1 MPKHP
6 KLRHKIVSELVFH
19 LSSNKGA
26 SMFITYLPFI
36 IILIVLLFNTVKI
49 LNEYERA
56 VVFRLGRFI
65 GIRGPG
71 LIILI
76 PGIEKMRRVDLRTVT
91 MDVPSQDII
100 TRDNVTLKVNGVV
113 YFRVNNPET
122 AVINV
127 EDYLLATSQ
136 IAQTTLRSV
145 IGQFELDEILSQRD
159 KINQKLQLI
168 LDEQT
173 EPWGVKVSTVEVK
186 AIDLPIEMQRA
197 MAKQA
202 EAERNKRAKIIS
214 ADGELQASYKLA
226 EAAKTLSTEN
236 NAMILRYLDTMKEI
250 STGEGKT
257 TTFFPLPIDF
267 ITNLLKK

>member
-1 MPKHP
+1 MLNVALP
-6 KLRHKIVSELVFH
+6 LIIFLVS
-19 LSSNKGA
+19 G
-26 SMFITYLPFI
+26 
-36 IILIVLLFNTVKI
+36 LLFNVIKI

-56 VVFRLGRFI
+56 VVFRLGRFT
-65 GIRGPG
+65 GVRGPG

-91 MDVPSQDII
+91 MDIPDQDII

-113 YFRVNNPET
+113 YFKVHLPDK
-122 AVINV
+122 AIIAI
-127 EDYLLATSQ
+127 EDYLSATGQ

-145 IGQFELDEILSQRD
+145 IGQFELDEILSQREE
-159 KINQKLQLI
+159 INVKLQTI

-173 EPWGVKVSTVEVK
+173 EPWGVKVTAVEVK

-202 EAERNKRAKIIS
+202 EAERDKRAKVIS
-214 ADGELQASYKLA
+214 AIGELEASKKLS
-226 EAAKTLSTEN
+226 EAAAVLDTQK
-236 NAMILRYLDTMKEI
+236 NAIILRYLDTMKEI
-250 STGEGKT
+250 SAGSGKS

-267 ITNLLKK
+267 LNKIASK

>member
-1 MPKHP
+1 MD
-6 KLRHKIVSELVFH
+6 LFML
-19 LSSNKGA
+19 
-26 SMFITYLPFI
+26 LPFL
-36 IILIVLLFNTVKI
+36 IILLLLIFNTIKI

-56 VVFRLGRFI
+56 VIFRLGRFT

-76 PGIEKMRRVDLRTVT
+76 PGIEKMVRVDLRTVT

-100 TRDNVTLKVNGVV
+100 SKDNVTLKVNAVV
-113 YFRVNNPET
+113 YFRVEFPDK
-122 AVINV
+122 AIIAV
-127 EDYLLATSQ
+127 EDFLLATGQ

-145 IGQFELDEILSQRD
+145 IGQFELDEILSNRD
-159 KINQKLQLI
+159 KINHKLQGI

-173 EPWGVKVSTVEVK
+173 EPWGIKVSAVEVK

-214 ADGELQASYKLA
+214 AQGELEASHKLS
-226 EAAKTLSTEN
+226 EAAAVLAKEN
-236 NAMILRYLDTMKEI
+236 YSIVLRYLDTMKEI
-250 STGEGKT
+250 SSGEGKST
-257 TTFFPLPIDF
+257 MFFPLPADF
-267 ITNLLKK
+267 LTNFIKKN